1 MSEWAVSTAG
11 AQHRVAVMIKL
22 IAAVS
27 GAAVLAGALVLM
39 TGMSSTVEAKKYA
52 IKGDRLDVHTY
63 GTACSNRGWPYFE
76 ASCLRDTNSPT
87 RQARVIRNVS
97 TDRISG
103 VQ

>member
-1 MSEWAVSTAG
+1 
-11 AQHRVAVMIKL
+11 MIKL

-27 GAAVLAGALVLM
+27 AAAVLAGALVLT
-39 TGMSSTVEAKKYA
+39 TGMTSAVEAQKYA

-76 ASCLRDTNSPT
+76 TTCLRDTNSPV

-97 TDRISG
+97 PDRLAD

>member
-1 MSEWAVSTAG
+1 MDRLDGPGRNTG
-11 AQHRVAVMIKL
+11 VAVVIKL

-27 GAAVLAGALVLM
+27 GAELLAGALVLM
-39 TGMSSTVEAKKYA
+39 TGMSSTVEAQKYA

-63 GTACSNRGWPYFE
+63 GTACSNRGWPYYE
-76 ASCLRDTNSPT
+76 TSCLRDSNSPI

-97 TDRISG
+97 TDRLAD

>member
-1 MSEWAVSTAG
+1 
-11 AQHRVAVMIKL
+11 MIKL
-22 IAAVS
+22 IAAVC

-39 TGMSSTVEAKKYA
+39 TGMSSAVEAQKYA

-63 GTACSNRGWPYFE
+63 GTACSDRGWPYYE
-76 ASCLRDTNSPT
+76 TSCLRNPNSPI

-97 TDRISG
+97 PDRIAD

>member
-1 MSEWAVSTAG
+1 
-11 AQHRVAVMIKL
+11 MIKL
-22 IAAVS
+22 ITAVS

-39 TGMSSTVEAKKYA
+39 TGMSSTVEAQKYA

-76 ASCLRDTNSPT
+76 TTCLRDTNSPT

-97 TDRISG
+97 TDRLVD

>member
-1 MSEWAVSTAG
+1 
-11 AQHRVAVMIKL
+11 MIKL

-27 GAAVLAGALVLM
+27 AAAVLAGALVLT
-39 TGMSSTVEAKKYA
+39 TGMTSAVEAQKYA
-52 IKGDRLDVHTY
+52 IKGDRLDVHPY

-76 ASCLRDTNSPT
+76 TTCLRDTNSPV

-97 TDRISG
+97 PDRLAD

>member
-1 MSEWAVSTAG
+1 MDRLDGPGRNTG
-11 AQHRVAVMIKL
+11 VAVVIKL

-27 GAAVLAGALVLM
+27 GAALLAGALVLM
-39 TGMSSTVEAKKYA
+39 TGMSSTVEAQKYA

-63 GTACSNRGWPYFE
+63 GTACSNRGWPYYE
-76 ASCLRDTNSPT
+76 TSCLRDSNSPI

-97 TDRISG
+97 TDRLAD

>member
-1 MSEWAVSTAG
+1 
-11 AQHRVAVMIKL
+11 MIKL
-22 IAAVS
+22 IAAVC
-27 GAAVLAGALVLM
+27 GAAALAGALVLM
-39 TGMSSTVEAKKYA
+39 TGMSSTVEAQKYA

-76 ASCLRDTNSPT
+76 TTCLRDTNSPT

-97 TDRISG
+97 TDRLVD